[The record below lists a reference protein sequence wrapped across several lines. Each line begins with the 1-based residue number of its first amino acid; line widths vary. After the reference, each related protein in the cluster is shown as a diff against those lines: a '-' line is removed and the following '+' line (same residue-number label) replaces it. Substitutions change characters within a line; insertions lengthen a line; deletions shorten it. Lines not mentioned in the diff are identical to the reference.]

1 MLRFNKFLKNQR
13 GSVQVI
19 EAAFVYPVVIL
30 AAAALIYLGI
40 YVFEISYLD
49 ARAKATAVMAAKTIS
64 FTGYDELGDIYTG
77 FGLNPD
83 DDKPDREQ
91 VRKAYEKN
99 SPYRYLRTGEADE
112 RFSEMTGGYASGLM
126 FASADTECSIDV
138 SRKMFGREVEVKI
151 RKRISLPSVLGL
163 AGADCFRTIEVSATA
178 ETSDPAEFIRNT
190 DLVMGTAKEIAE
202 ATGADEKISDI
213 KEKIT
218 GVLKKLKAGNR

>member
-1 MLRFNKFLKNQR
+1 MLRFKRFLKEQR

-49 ARAKATAVMAAKTIS
+49 SRANATAVMAAKTIS

-77 FGLNPD
+77 FGLNPG
-83 DDKPDREQ
+83 DDKPGREQ

-99 SPYRYLRTGEADE
+99 SPYRYLGAGEADE
-112 RFSEMTGGYASGLM
+112 RFSEMTGGYASGLL
-126 FASADTECSIDV
+126 FASADTDCSIDV

-151 RKRISLPSVLGL
+151 RKRIALPSVLGL
-163 AGADCFRTIEVSATA
+163 AGADCFRTIEFSATA

-213 KEKIT
+213 KKKIT
-218 GVLKKLKAGNR
+218 GALKKLKAGNR

>member
-1 MLRFNKFLKNQR
+1 MLRFKRFLKEQR

-77 FGLNPD
+77 FGLNPG
-83 DDKPDREQ
+83 DDKPGREQ

-99 SPYRYLRTGEADE
+99 SPYRYLGAGEADE
-112 RFSEMTGGYASGLM
+112 RFSEMTGGYASGLL
-126 FASADTECSIDV
+126 FASADTDCSIDV

-163 AGADCFRTIEVSATA
+163 AGADCFRTIEVSATLSGSGNSVYHQQVLREQPERVRDLPEA
-178 ETSDPAEFIRNT
+178 VRPPQHPGVPAGEDPQ
-190 DLVMGTAKEIAE
+190 
-202 ATGADEKISDI
+202 ADGPRSAA
-213 KEKIT
+213 
-218 GVLKKLKAGNR
+218 V